1 MAQMS
6 PLSVDSPAGGPKR
19 KGTPDDDVGG
29 VDVDQLSPA
38 HSVKSSDIQSA
49 FALIDA
55 GEVSFEVVFIP
66 FCFLGG
72 FPVRIHDFA
81 THNETN

>member
-1 MAQMS
+1 MMAQMS

-55 GEVSFEVVFIP
+55 GEVSLIVILVFIGV
-66 FCFLGG
+66 LWG
-72 FPVRIHDFA
+72 FPRRIYDFA
-81 THNETN
+81 TLN